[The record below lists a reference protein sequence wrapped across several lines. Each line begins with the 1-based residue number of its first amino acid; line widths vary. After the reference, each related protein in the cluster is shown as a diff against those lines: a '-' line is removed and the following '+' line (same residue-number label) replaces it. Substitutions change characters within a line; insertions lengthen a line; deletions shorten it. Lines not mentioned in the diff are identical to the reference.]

1 MVPRMMARA
10 TPGNEGKEVA
20 PRILAGGEQDGTE
33 DLGAGNHHNGQRQ
46 DCQQV
51 HAVSFAAC

>member
-1 MVPRMMARA
+1 MMARA